1 MLTDFKIIDLAKKN
15 GITVDDDAW
24 DEIVELSFDIEKHLA
39 QEYDN
44 MVSELER
51 EVGMVRARVKRLE
64 QENAW
69 LEETNV
75 RLMQSNIKKT

>member
-1 MLTDFKIIDLAKKN
+1 MLTDFKIIELAKKN
-15 GITVDDDAW
+15 NITVDDDAW
-24 DEIVELSFDIEKHLA
+24 DEIVELAFDIEKHLA

-51 EVGMVRARVKRLE
+51 EIGMVRARVKRLE

-75 RLMQSNIKKT
+75 RLMQSNITKI